1 MTCLFYSIFSKV
13 SDDYEVRKILTASH
27 NVTETVGLLSC
38 VDNMPDLLAKF
49 KVRKLL
55 YYYYLLYQNLHSTL
69 SKKNQ
74 PLGALHR

>member
-1 MTCLFYSIFSKV
+1 
-13 SDDYEVRKILTASH
+13 
-27 NVTETVGLLSC
+27 LLSC

-69 SKKNQ
+69 SKKKQ